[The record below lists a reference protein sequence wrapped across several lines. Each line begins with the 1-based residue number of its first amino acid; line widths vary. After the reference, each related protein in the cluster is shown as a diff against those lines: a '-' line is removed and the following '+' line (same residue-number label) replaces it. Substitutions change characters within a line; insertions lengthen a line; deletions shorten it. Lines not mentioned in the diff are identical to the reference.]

1 MTPSLQDAAR
11 PFSAAALTDLVPTG
25 TRLLALGEPTHGA
38 EEFLDLR
45 NELFRHLVTDHGYR
59 SIALES
65 DCLAALAV
73 DAYVGGA
80 EGELDAAL
88 REGLSHGFG
97 AYAGNREL
105 VCWMREFNTGVE
117 EGERLRFY
125 GADGPLEYTGAAAP
139 GPALLRLHAFLAD
152 RLPAEL
158 LPERAELLH
167 LCGPDERWTDP
178 AAALDPTRSV
188 GRTAEATRLRL
199 LADELGLL
207 LAAHRPQFA
216 AAEAGAGAGTG
227 AGTGAESDARA
238 EAVAGTGTAADALWR
253 AELDA
258 RTATGLLRYHAA
270 TAGDGP
276 DRLNSL
282 MRQRDLMIADNL
294 EAILRREARRG
305 PTLAFAHNR
314 HLQREAGRIPLGGH
328 QLLWWSAGSLL
339 DARLDD
345 GYAFLATTFGNR
357 APDDHPAPD
366 TLEGVLATLPG
377 PRTVL
382 DPARLAAALGA
393 PGRVQARIPADHTYF
408 GLDPAA
414 LDRVDGV
421 VFVRDI
427 ARQQG
432 LFGGGQA

>member
-1 MTPSLQDAAR
+1 MTAASLGNAAR
-11 PFSAAALTDLVPTG
+11 PFTPAALAALVPAG

-45 NELFRHLVTDHGYR
+45 NELFRHLVVEHGYR
-59 SIALES
+59 SIAVES
-65 DCLAALAV
+65 DCLAALTV

-80 EGELDAAL
+80 DGALDTVL
-88 REGLSHGFG
+88 REGLGHGFG

-105 VCWMREFNTGVE
+105 IGWIREFNASAGA
-117 EGERLRFY
+117 GERIRFY

-139 GPALLRLHAFLAD
+139 GPALLRLHDFLAD

-158 LPERAELLH
+158 LPGREELLL
-167 LCGPDERWTDP
+167 LCGPDERWTEP
-178 AAALDPTRSV
+178 AATRDPSRSV
-188 GRTAEATRLRL
+188 GRTEDAVRLRL
-199 LADELGLL
+199 LADELSLL
-207 LAAHRPQFA
+207 LAAHRPQCH
-216 AAEAGAGAGTG
+216 ED
-227 AGTGAESDARA
+227 E
-238 EAVAGTGTAADALWR
+238 DALWR

-294 EAILRREARRG
+294 EAVLRREARRG

-314 HLQREAGRIPLGGH
+314 HLQREASRIPLGDH

-339 DARLDD
+339 ESRLGD
-345 GYAFLATTFGNR
+345 GYAFLATTFGHR

-366 TLEGVLATLPG
+366 TLEGLLATLPY
-377 PRTVL
+377 PRAVL
-382 DPARLAAALGA
+382 DPKQLAPAVRELGGVKAR
-393 PGRVQARIPADHTYF
+393 VPADHTYF

-414 LDRVDGV
+414 LEQVDAV
-421 VFVRDI
+421 VFVRGI

-432 LFGGGQA
+432 LFGGGEA

>member
-1 MTPSLQDAAR
+1 MTPQLRAAAR
-11 PFSAAALTDLVPTG
+11 PFSAAALTDLVPAG

-45 NELFRHLVTDHGYR
+45 NELFRHLVTAHGYR
-59 SIALES
+59 SIAVES

-73 DAYVGGA
+73 DAYVGGGA
-80 EGELDAAL
+80 GELDTVV
-88 REGLSHGFG
+88 REGFGHGFG
-97 AYAGNREL
+97 EYAGNREL
-105 VCWMREFNTGVE
+105 VRWIREFNAGAK

-125 GADGPLEYTGAAAP
+125 GADGPLEMTGAAAP
-139 GPALLRLHAFLAD
+139 GPALIRLHDFLAE

-158 LPERAELLH
+158 LPEREELLRR
-167 LCGPDERWTDP
+167 CGPDDRWTEP
-178 AAALDPTRSV
+178 AAALDPARSV
-188 GRTAEATRLRL
+188 GRTADADRLRL

-207 LAAHRPQFA
+207 LAAHRPQFH
-216 AAEAGAGAGTG
+216 E
-227 AGTGAESDARA
+227 D
-238 EAVAGTGTAADALWR
+238 ADALWR

-270 TAGDGP
+270 TAGGGP
-276 DRLNSL
+276 DRINSL

-294 EAILRREARRG
+294 EAILHREARRG

-314 HLQREAGRIPLGGH
+314 HLQREASRIPLGDH

-339 DARLDD
+339 ESRLGD
-345 GYAFLATTFGNR
+345 GYTFLATTFGHR

-366 TLEGVLATLPG
+366 TLEGLLATLPE

-382 DPARLAAALGA
+382 DPALLAAALGEA
-393 PGRVQARIPADHTYF
+393 GAVRARVPADHTYF

-414 LDRVDGV
+414 LGWVDGV

-427 ARQQG
+427 GRQQG
-432 LFGGGQA
+432 LFGGE

>member
-11 PFSAAALTDLVPTG
+11 PFSAAALTDLVPAG

-45 NELFRHLVTDHGYR
+45 NELFRHLVADHGYR

-65 DCLAALAV
+65 DCLAAPTV

-80 EGELDAAL
+80 EGELDTVL

-105 VCWMREFNTGVE
+105 VRWMREFNAGLG

-167 LCGPDERWTDP
+167 LCGPDERWTEP

-188 GRTAEATRLRL
+188 GRTAEAARLRL
-199 LADELGLL
+199 IADELGVL

-216 AAEAGAGAGTG
+216 AT
-227 AGTGAESDARA
+227 
-238 EAVAGTGTAADALWR
+238 EAVAGADATTDAGTAADALWR

-314 HLQREAGRIPLGGH
+314 HLQREAGRIPLGGGH

-339 DARLDD
+339 EARLDG

-357 APDDHPAPD
+357 APDDRPAPD
-366 TLEGVLATLPG
+366 TLEGLLATLPG

-382 DPARLAAALGA
+382 DPAPLAAALGE
-393 PGRVQARIPADHTYF
+393 PGRVKARVPADHTYF
-408 GLDPAA
+408 GLDPAE
-414 LDRVDGV
+414 LGRVDGV

-432 LFGGGQA
+432 LFGGGEA